1 MTTLGSNRFTRHEK
15 CGRCGWR
22 YGFHIC
28 VDLTTPEPRSE
39 MKQNMRTS
47 LTKDEDKIAEWSY
60 GRPKDQ
66 ARNVAMLRRY
76 AEGGIGYDQLTKE
89 FNVAKTTV
97 ISVMKSASNAGLII
111 LRPRGATIRKG
122 AL

>member
-1 MTTLGSNRFTRHEK
+1 
-15 CGRCGWR
+15 
-22 YGFHIC
+22 
-28 VDLTTPEPRSE
+28 